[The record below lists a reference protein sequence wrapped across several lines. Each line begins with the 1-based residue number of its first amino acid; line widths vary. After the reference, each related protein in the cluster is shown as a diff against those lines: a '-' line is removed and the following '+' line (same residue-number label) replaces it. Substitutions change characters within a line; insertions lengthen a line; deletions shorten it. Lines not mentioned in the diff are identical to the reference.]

1 MVAAMTARTLRI
13 ALLAVAL
20 ALLAVAAAPA
30 QAVTETATS
39 GAVTATFTYSKKAIK
54 DAPFGGRYRNL
65 RLKVARAGVLAYDRK
80 VRVPDCAEPYCIPA
94 GYKESSVRATDL
106 NGDGEPEVLLD
117 VYTGGAHCCIWSL
130 VLAWNGSAYRSR
142 TQDWLDVGYKL
153 TDTDKDGKQEFVS
166 ADARF
171 AYEFASFAGSGFPVS
186 ILNFDPAQG
195 FVDVTGTFPD
205 AIRHDRDQ
213 WWKSYLK
220 QRKHGET
227 LGVLAAW
234 AADEARLGTFPGRA
248 QEDQDAPEA
257 GQARRRDLGPGADG
271 EEVPRRAREVPEEA
285 RLPPRREQ
293 HERDLAPRPARVA
306 LVPGPGLERPGP
318 QPLALLGRGLA
329 GAHRDGARADLDRGV
344 RMRAQVVQPAGMAAR
359 TAVGGDDH
367 VGLSVAHV
375 EQRRGAL
382 PTAARAHAVEQ
393 QHGRAERRAVAD
405 HAAGRAVDQHMPA
418 RELVEDPAYQ
428 RRRPTRRPSR

>member
-13 ALLAVAL
+13 GALPVALVLLAVG
-20 ALLAVAAAPA
+20 AAPA

-39 GAVTATFTYSKKAIK
+39 GAVTATFTYAKKAIR

-65 RLKVARAGVLAYDRK
+65 HLKVARAGEVAYDKK

-142 TQDWLDVGYKL
+142 TQDWLDVGYQL
-153 TDTDKDGKQEFVS
+153 TDTDNDGKQEFVS

-195 FVDVTGTFPD
+195 FVDVTGRFPD
-205 AIRHDRDQ
+205 AIRHDRDE

-234 AADEARLGTFPGRA
+234 AADEARLGRFPSALKKIRTLQKQGKL
-248 QEDQDAPEA
+248 D
-257 GQARRRDLGPGADG
+257 GGISGLGPTAKKFPAALEKFLKKLDYLPGASSTS
-271 EEVPRRAREVPEEA
+271 AR
-285 RLPPRREQ
+285 
-293 HERDLAPRPARVA
+293 
-306 LVPGPGLERPGP
+306 
-318 QPLALLGRGLA
+318 
-329 GAHRDGARADLDRGV
+329 
-344 RMRAQVVQPAGMAAR
+344 
-359 TAVGGDDH
+359 
-367 VGLSVAHV
+367 
-375 EQRRGAL
+375 
-382 PTAARAHAVEQ
+382 
-393 QHGRAERRAVAD
+393 
-405 HAAGRAVDQHMPA
+405 
-418 RELVEDPAYQ
+418 
-428 RRRPTRRPSR
+428 